1 MIVKQITLLS
11 TFLTIIITTEV
22 FMSFLP
28 NISLTP
34 LIFALYFTRYPSGVL
49 LIIGYIIIQGIIWG
63 VGLYLISMTIGW
75 VIWWVSSKNGKNLT
89 IKSIGFAFVYGW
101 AFMPLTV
108 IVYGID
114 PVAYLIADIPF
125 QINMAIS
132 NVLTIGLIYP
142 ALDKVIR

>member
-11 TFLTIIITTEV
+11 AFLTIIITTEV

-34 LIFALYFTRYPSGVL
+34 LFFALYFTRYSHG
-49 LIIGYIIIQGIIWG
+49 LILIVGYIILQGIIWG
-63 VGLYLISMTIGW
+63 VGLYLISMTVGW

-89 IKSIGFAFVYGW
+89 IKSLLFAFVYGW
-101 AFMPLTV
+101 VFMPLTV

-114 PVAYLIADIPF
+114 PAAYLIADIPF

-132 NVLTIGLIYP
+132 NVLTIGFIYP

>member
-1 MIVKQITLLS
+1 M
-11 TFLTIIITTEV
+11 
-22 FMSFLP
+22 
-28 NISLTP
+28 
-34 LIFALYFTRYPSGVL
+34 
-49 LIIGYIIIQGIIWG
+49 
-63 VGLYLISMTIGW
+63 
-75 VIWWVSSKNGKNLT
+75 T

-101 AFMPLTV
+101 VFMPLTV

>member
-1 MIVKQITLLS
+1 MKQLTLLAF
-11 TFLTIIITTEV
+11 FLTIIITLELS
-22 FMSFLP
+22 MSFLP

-49 LIIGYIIIQGIIWG
+49 LIIGYIIMQGIIWG
-63 VGLYLISMTIGW
+63 VGLYLISMTVGW
-75 VIWWVSSKNGKNLT
+75 VIWWMSSKNGKNLT

>member
-34 LIFALYFTRYPSGVL
+34 LFFALYFTRYPYGLL
-49 LIIGYIIIQGIIWG
+49 LIVGYIILQGIIWG

-89 IKSIGFAFVYGW
+89 IKSILFAFVYGW
-101 AFMPLTV
+101 VFMPLTV

-114 PVAYLIADIPF
+114 PVAYLMADIPF

-132 NVLTIGLIYP
+132 NVLTIGFIYP